1 MNVLS
6 RITRRQ
12 LAGNRTR
19 TAVTVIGIILSVAMI
34 TAVTTLMAS
43 LYDYGVRAAKDIRGN
58 WYAKL
63 GAANSAVVQKLA
75 ADERVEDIFFM
86 RYDGCELTDP
96 TMTAKTPLIAVSA
109 VSPEFFDNMGIA
121 LTAGRLPENGTEVVL
136 PNSDEAEIGTEV
148 TVELGERMRHGAPLY
163 RTDSLSVKETWE
175 PGEKRTY
182 TVVGIY
188 TPNRAEEN
196 SGPCYNYLTVIEGDP
211 VAGANAGG
219 RRADAFIRTYKPMD
233 ATAVYDEITA
243 PVVNKEAG
251 VILNDSYINGD
262 LFQYLDVSQLV
273 KNAFS
278 LYSAR
283 SCLSLLP
290 RDRCL

>member
-63 GAANSAVVQKLA
+63 GAANSEVVQRLA

-96 TMTAKTPLIAVSA
+96 TMTAKTPFIAVSA
-109 VSPEFFDNMGIA
+109 VSPEFFYNMGIV
-121 LTAGRLPENGTEVVL
+121 LTAGPRWSFRT
-136 PNSDEAEIGTEV
+136 V
-148 TVELGERMRHGAPLY
+148 T
-163 RTDSLSVKETWE
+163 
-175 PGEKRTY
+175 
-182 TVVGIY
+182 
-188 TPNRAEEN
+188 
-196 SGPCYNYLTVIEGDP
+196 
-211 VAGANAGG
+211 
-219 RRADAFIRTYKPMD
+219 RRK
-233 ATAVYDEITA
+233 
-243 PVVNKEAG
+243 
-251 VILNDSYINGD
+251 
-262 LFQYLDVSQLV
+262 
-273 KNAFS
+273 
-278 LYSAR
+278 
-283 SCLSLLP
+283 
-290 RDRCL
+290 